1 MLTSKQRSYLKSL
14 AQTENTII
22 HLGKASLTDEN
33 AQNVDEALTA
43 RELVK
48 IGILKNCVDDPK
60 EIAQALSVMT
70 RSEVVQII
78 GKKIV
83 LYREAKDKPKEK
95 RIQLPK

>member
-14 AQTENTII
+14 AMKEDTII

-33 AQNVDEALTA
+33 AASIDEALRA

-60 EIAQALSVMT
+60 AIAQALTVVT

-95 RIQLPK
+95 RIQLPR

>member
-14 AQTENTII
+14 AMKEDTII

-33 AQNVDEALTA
+33 AASIDEALRA

-60 EIAQALSVMT
+60 EIAQALTFVT

-95 RIQLPK
+95 RIRLPR